1 MTRTVVYFEEIT
13 VNLDRPKSLF
23 YLIRSNKL
31 FSVYL
36 KSVSCLEQSC
46 LRSILSLDSSQVRH
60 HLPSLHWRCE
70 ISYDLFSNSVLKPK
84 SFFSLWLKRL
94 SCFQGRSSDSV
105 GQVRQCLP
113 PVHSQQLRPVSKG
126 SQLHYCLHL
135 PNTSQK

>member
-1 MTRTVVYFEEIT
+1 MKSWLGFILDSLLMTLTVVYFEEIT

-84 SFFSLWLKRL
+84 SFFSLWLKR
-94 SCFQGRSSDSV
+94 D
-105 GQVRQCLP
+105 CL
-113 PVHSQQLRPVSKG
+113 VSKVG
-126 SQLHYCLHL
+126 PQTALAKSGNASPQSTL
-135 PNTSQK
+135 NN